1 MLKVHFPAFKFWKL
15 HAILDNN
22 CWWLA
27 NHSKIVI
34 EFKDFKIDFKMDVKK
49 TYEGF
54 LKPKVY
60 GAVIDFGDSSF
71 YHENKFLRLFINQ
84 FIDFLLVMIENSVYF
99 IGDILFTNLG
109 EPLLTSVMNDYKLP
123 LNKIYSPFPG

>member
-1 MLKVHFPAFKFWKL
+1 
-15 HAILDNN
+15 
-22 CWWLA
+22 
-27 NHSKIVI
+27 
-34 EFKDFKIDFKMDVKK
+34 MDVKK
-49 TYEGF
+49 TNEGF

-60 GAVIDFGDSSF
+60 GAVIDFGESSF

-84 FIDFLLVMIENSVYF
+84 FIDFILVMIENSVYF

-123 LNKIYSPFPG
+123 LNKIHSPFPG